1 MAFTLVTL
9 TAASLGEATA
19 VIGVCVQA
27 LVVGILEET
36 DTALQSPRAADHVYG
51 DLQFPKWALKIA
63 KGKL

>member
-51 DLQFPKWALKIA
+51 DLQFPK
-63 KGKL
+63 